1 MDECTQVLDFSILR
15 ITEMYSM
22 NNGPISS
29 FEADARR
36 YASNYNANYD
46 YNEASRFGGGGWNL
60 RNLSRKFRS
69 QSGPKDFGEFMHD
82 VESWIKKHKRLLIAL
97 AIIVVLIIV
106 IALICVYA
114 PGSKSSFGPSCPTCG
129 KLRRK

>member
-1 MDECTQVLDFSILR
+1 MDECAQALDFSILR

-46 YNEASRFGGGGWNL
+46 NEASRFGGGGW
-60 RNLSRKFRS
+60 KFRS
-69 QSGPKDFGEFMHD
+69 QSGPKDFGELMSD
-82 VESWIKKHKRLLIAL
+82 VENWIKRHKRLLIGL
-97 AIIVVLIIV
+97 AIFVVLIIV
-106 IALICVYA
+106 IVLICVYA
-114 PGSKSSFGPSCPTCG
+114 PGSKSSFGPSCPSCG
-129 KLRRK
+129 KLRRR